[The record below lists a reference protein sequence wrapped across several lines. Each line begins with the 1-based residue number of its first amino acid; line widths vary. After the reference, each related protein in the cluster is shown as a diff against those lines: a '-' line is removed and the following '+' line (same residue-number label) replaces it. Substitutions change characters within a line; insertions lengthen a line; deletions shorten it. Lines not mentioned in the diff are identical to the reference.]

1 MNLTTRM
8 HWSLNY
14 KDVFPEQ
21 GIFFSQELKN
31 ISCKIIIS
39 HLIIY

>member
-1 MNLTTRM
+1 M
-8 HWSLNY
+8 HWRLNY

-21 GIFFSQELKN
+21 GIFFQELKN
-31 ISCKIIIS
+31 ICCEMIIS